1 MSVDLSVFDL
11 VRLDHRLVWAPTSTN
26 YESWVAAGEPCLR
39 HNCGHR
45 HGNHIPSEDMECNEC
60 DCLGFVG
67 FAHPDDSRAT
77 RAIGSPKRR
86 GRECHAQIALSFP
99 TDPNPTRSPLSGKC
113 PDHER
118 HGC

>member
-86 GRECHAQIALSFP
+86 GRECPDAQLALSFP
-99 TDPNPTRSPLSGKC
+99 TDPNPNPFAALWEVS
-113 PDHER
+113 
-118 HGC
+118 

>member
-1 MSVDLSVFDL
+1 
-11 VRLDHRLVWAPTSTN
+11 
-26 YESWVAAGEPCLR
+26 
-39 HNCGHR
+39 
-45 HGNHIPSEDMECNEC
+45 MECNEC
-60 DCLGFVG
+60 DCLGFAG

-118 HGC
+118 HGR